1 MTSADEPTDDP
12 FKWLPKKEADILS
25 AVLTI
30 LEETIS
36 DKELRED
43 LTGMILGTVDDW
55 GRKKLLD
62 SPEDKP
68 Q

>member
-1 MTSADEPTDDP
+1 MSDEPTDDP

-36 DKELRED
+36 DKELRDE
-43 LTGMILGTVDDW
+43 LSGMILLTVDDW
-55 GRKKLLD
+55 GKKKLLD
-62 SPEDKP
+62 ASEDKP